1 MTPDEIRSWRVR
13 MGLSQRAAAARLGV
27 GQAYI
32 WRLEHG
38 QRSPSGTLVEL
49 MRAVER
55 LEADDG
61 A

>member
-1 MTPDEIRSWRVR
+1 MTPEEIKAWRVR

-27 GQAYI
+27 GQAYV

-38 QRSPSGTLVEL
+38 KRRPSSTLVEL

-55 LEADDG
+55 LESGDG